1 MAEEIIVPAD
11 QNGKKLESY
20 LARTFPIGYVRKLF
34 RKDGVR
40 LNGRRAKEL
49 DLLQSGDRIEIFIPF
64 EASAGAAKNRQ
75 TLPAKIDILFENPD
89 LLVVNKPAGLAVHE
103 ARNIAKDRTLL
114 GLLQSRFRQA
124 PFKPLL
130 VHRLDK
136 DTSGVVLV
144 AKNERVAREIESRFE
159 EATIKK
165 EYLCLVAGRPA
176 PQSGTIDSPLPG
188 RDGKPVRAITHYKIE
203 KRFFDTTLVGVTIE
217 TGRMHQI
224 RLHFAHL
231 GYPVVMDRQHGD
243 FGFNKSFRK
252 RTGLKRQFL
261 HAARLAL
268 TFRRKDFFWEAPLPD
283 DLRRVVEALTDEHVR
298 LGSKRGPHLFPPP
311 RRREGD

>member
-1 MAEEIIVPAD
+1 MPAQ
-11 QNGKKLESY
+11 QNGKRLESY
-20 LARTFPIGYVRKLF
+20 LARTFSIGYARKLF
-34 RKDGVR
+34 RKNAVR

-49 DLLQSGDRIEIFIPF
+49 DLLQSGDRIELFVPF

-75 TLPAKIDILFENPD
+75 TVPAKLDILFHDAD

-103 ARNIAKDRTLL
+103 AKNITEERTLL

-136 DTSGVVLV
+136 DTSGVMLV
-144 AKNERVAREIESRFE
+144 AKNEKVARELESRFE
-159 EATIKK
+159 EALIKK

-176 PQSGTIDSPLPG
+176 RQSGTFDSALPG
-188 RDGKPVRAITHYKIE
+188 RDGKPVRAITHYKIA
-203 KRFFDTTLVGVTIE
+203 KRFLDTTLMRVTIE

-224 RLHFAHL
+224 RLHFARF

-252 RTGLKRQFL
+252 RIGLKRQFL

-268 TFRRKDFFWEAPLPD
+268 TFRGKECFWEAPLPD
-283 DLRRVVEALTDEHVR
+283 DLQQTLEILESETR
-298 LGSKRGPHLFPPP
+298 LASRRGPMVFPSP
-311 RRREGD
+311 RRRRG